1 MNYRL
6 RYLGLHKD
14 PASFPGVSTVDIQI
28 RRQLWWSLVALDAQV
43 ALASGLPPTVD
54 CNTSQVKDFR
64 EVPEDTIGIQSQ
76 DHRKSVLGILVK
88 GKVEFYKNV
97 SKILHVIHSN
107 RFLRED
113 LDYILDIIHASKA
126 DLTSRQ
132 QQISEIE
139 STLANPV
146 SFTHG
151 SDELTTLRELQSN
164 TVLARF
170 AKAVLSLFT
179 AKPYA
184 IIQGPVR
191 RQNLDGYLLEK
202 DPE

>member
-1 MNYRL
+1 M
-6 RYLGLHKD
+6 
-14 PASFPGVSTVDIQI
+14 
-28 RRQLWWSLVALDAQV
+28 
-43 ALASGLPPTVD
+43 
-54 CNTSQVKDFR
+54 
-64 EVPEDTIGIQSQ
+64 PEDVIGIQSQ

-88 GKVEFYKNV
+88 GKVEFYKNA
-97 SKILHVIHSN
+97 SKILHVINAN

-113 LDYILDIIHASKA
+113 LDYVLDIIHKSTV
-126 DLTSRQ
+126 DLRFRQ

-139 STLANPV
+139 LTLATTV
-146 SFTHG
+146 SFMDG
-151 SDELTTLRELQSN
+151 NDELAALRESQSN

-170 AKAVLSLFT
+170 AKAALSLFT

-191 RQNLDGYLLEK
+191 RQNLESYLLQK